1 MGKDVKHDAAHDC
14 EINNESPG
22 CMEDEFVAFG
32 LNENLNKGIREAG
45 FKTPS
50 EIQNAVIPAIMEGRD
65 VIGQAQTGTGKTAA
79 FCLPTMNS
87 MSFDRGVEMLII
99 APTRELAMQVSDEI
113 FRLGQFAGVK
123 TGVVCGGQS
132 YSRQLKLVNHGAN
145 VITATPGRLLD
156 LLSEGR
162 LDNFHPSF
170 IVLDEAD
177 EMLDMGFLDDI
188 KAIFKFLPEERQT
201 LLFSATM
208 PEPIK
213 KLANTIL
220 KNPVF
225 IKTTSN
231 TDATSENVEQLYCVM
246 EERERQN
253 AIIRLMDDLCP
264 QKAILFCRTRSEVD
278 RLSNSLGGRGFNA
291 KGLHGDMEQPQRNEV
306 MLAFRQSQIDILVA
320 TDVASRGL
328 DVLDVTHVFNYHMPF
343 DTKSYIHRIGRTGRA
358 SNKGTAITFVT
369 PMEFHQLT
377 RIQKQSGAKI
387 EFALIPSRQELRKNR
402 MFRMIDT
409 VREKNVVAEGV
420 DMVQLLEEDMDLS
433 EIAYKLASML
443 LEKQGE
449 AGPETIG
456 LDEKELKVLRNNPRG
471 GRGGAGGRKKFPR
484 KGNGDGSSEGASRGG
499 SYKGASHGGNYKG
512 GSRGG
517 SSDGG
522 SPRGGSES
530 NSGNESR
537 GGSES
542 NSGNKSRGNGGGKD
556 FRPGNFKKKSRDFS
570 KSKPKKR
577 REQ

>member
-1 MGKDVKHDAAHDC
+1 MENDVKNDVKNDVVPDS

-22 CMEDEFVAFG
+22 AVKDEFVVFG
-32 LNENLNKGIREAG
+32 LNENLNTGIRKAG

-50 EIQNAVIPAIMEGRD
+50 EIQSAVIPAIMEGRD

-79 FCLPTMNS
+79 FCLPTMHR
-87 MSFDRGVEMLII
+87 MTFEDGVEMLII

-113 FRLGQFAGVK
+113 FRLGQFAGAK

-132 YSRQLKLVNHGAN
+132 YSRQINLVNRGAN
-145 VITATPGRLLD
+145 IITATPGRLLD

-162 LDNFHPSF
+162 LNNFNPSF

-188 KAIFKFLPEERQT
+188 KAIFKLLPEKQRQT

-213 KLANTIL
+213 KLAKTIL
-220 KNPVF
+220 NDPIS

-246 EERERQN
+246 EEKERQN

-264 QKAILFCRTRSEVD
+264 KKAILFCRTRNEVD

-291 KGLHGDMEQPQRNEV
+291 KGLHGDMEQSQRNEV
-306 MLAFRQSQIDILVA
+306 MSAFRKSQIDILVA

-343 DTKSYIHRIGRTGRA
+343 DTKSYIHRVGRTGRA

-387 EFALIPSRQELRKNR
+387 NFTLIPTRQELRKNR

-409 VREKNVVAEGV
+409 VRENKVVSEGI
-420 DMVQLLEEDMDLS
+420 DMVQQLEEDMDLS
-433 EIAYKLASML
+433 EIAYKLASMV

-449 AGPETIG
+449 VGPETIG
-456 LDEKELKVLRNNPRG
+456 LDEGAHTDLRNRG
-471 GRGGAGGRKKFPR
+471 GGGGRKRFPR
-484 KGNGDGSSEGASRGG
+484 KGNRGG
-499 SYKGASHGGNYKG
+499 SGGN
-512 GSRGG
+512 RGG
-517 SSDGG
+517 SGG
-522 SPRGGSES
+522 GGYRGGSGG
-530 NSGNESR
+530 GNR
-537 GGSES
+537 GGS
-542 NSGNKSRGNGGGKD
+542 GGGGNRGGSGGGANRGGSGGGGGGD
-556 FRPGNFKKKSRDFS
+556 SRPGDFKKKRRDFS
-570 KSKPKKR
+570 NSKPKKH
-577 REQ
+577 QD

>member
-1 MGKDVKHDAAHDC
+1 MEEDVKKDVVQDN
-14 EINNESPG
+14 ETQNESSG
-22 CMEDEFVAFG
+22 AVKDEFGVFG
-32 LNENLNKGIREAG
+32 LNENLNKGIRKAG

-50 EIQNAVIPAIMEGRD
+50 EIQSAVIPHIMEGRD
-65 VIGQAQTGTGKTAA
+65 LIGQAQTGTGKTAA
-79 FCLPTMNS
+79 FGLPAMNS
-87 MSFDRGVEMLII
+87 MKFDCGVEMLII

-132 YSRQLKLVNHGAN
+132 YSRQINLVNRGAN

-156 LLSEGR
+156 LLGEGR
-162 LDNFHPSF
+162 LNNFNPSF

-188 KAIFKFLPEERQT
+188 KAIFSYLPKAERQT

-208 PEPIK
+208 PDPIK
-213 KLANTIL
+213 KLAKTIL
-220 KNPVF
+220 NDPIS

-231 TDATSENVEQLYCVM
+231 TDSTSANVEQLYCVM

-264 QKAILFCRTRSEVD
+264 KKAILFCRTRSEVD

-291 KGLHGDMEQPQRNEV
+291 KGLHGDMEQSQRNEV
-306 MLAFRQSQIDILVA
+306 MLAFRKSQIDILVA

-328 DVLDVTHVFNYHMPF
+328 DVLDVSHVFNYHMPF
-343 DTKSYIHRIGRTGRA
+343 DTKSYIHRVGRTGRA

-387 EFALIPSRQELRKNR
+387 DFTLIPSRQELRKNR

-409 VREKNVVAEGV
+409 VRENNVVSEGIN
-420 DMVQLLEEDMDLS
+420 MVQMLEEDMDLS
-433 EIAYKLASML
+433 EIAYKLASIL

-456 LDEKELKVLRNNPRG
+456 LDEQELKALRNNPRG
-471 GRGGAGGRKKFPR
+471 GRGGAGGRKRFPR
-484 KGNGDGSSEGASRGG
+484 KGGNRSGGGGSRGG
-499 SYKGASHGGNYKG
+499 GG

-517 SSDGG
+517 SRGGGG
-522 SPRGGSES
+522 SGGGNRQGGN
-530 NSGNESR
+530 NSGGEGGGNDSR
-537 GGSES
+537 
-542 NSGNKSRGNGGGKD
+542 GGGKD
-556 FRPGNFKKKSRDFS
+556 YRPGDFKKKRRDFS

-577 REQ
+577 REE

>member
-1 MGKDVKHDAAHDC
+1 MEKDVKNDVVQDC
-14 EINNESPG
+14 ETNNESPG
-22 CMEDEFVAFG
+22 RVKDEFLGFG
-32 LNENLNKGIREAG
+32 LSEKLNEGIRAAG

-50 EIQNAVIPAIMEGRD
+50 EIQSAVIPAIMEGRD

-79 FCLPTMNS
+79 FCLPAMDQ
-87 MSFDRGVEMLII
+87 MSFDKGVEMLIV

-113 FRLGQFAGVK
+113 FRLGRFAGAK

-132 YSRQLKLVNHGAN
+132 YSRQINLVNRGAN
-145 VITATPGRLLD
+145 IITATPGRLID

-162 LDNFHPSF
+162 LNNFNPS
-170 IVLDEAD
+170 IVVLDEAD

-188 KAIFKFLPEERQT
+188 KSIFDFLPKERQT

-220 KNPVF
+220 NNPVS

-231 TDATSENVEQLYCVM
+231 TDSTSENVEQLYCVM
-246 EERERQN
+246 EEKERQN
-253 AIIRLMDDLCP
+253 AIVRLMDDLCP
-264 QKAILFCRTRSEVD
+264 KKAILFCRTRNEVD
-278 RLSNSLGGRGFNA
+278 RLSNSLGGRGFNS
-291 KGLHGDMEQPQRNEV
+291 KGLHGDMEQSQRNEV
-306 MLAFRQSQIDILVA
+306 MLAFRKSQVDILVA

-343 DTKSYIHRIGRTGRA
+343 DTKSYIHRVGRTGRA

-369 PMEFHQLT
+369 PMEFHQLN

-409 VREKNVVAEGV
+409 VRGKNVVAEGV

-433 EIAYKLASML
+433 EIAYKLASMI

-456 LDEKELKVLRNNPRG
+456 LDERELKVLRSNPRG
-471 GRGGAGGRKKFPR
+471 GRGGAGGRKRFPR
-484 KGNGDGSSEGASRGG
+484 KG
-499 SYKGASHGGNYKG
+499 KG

-517 SSDGG
+517 
-522 SPRGGSES
+522 
-530 NSGNESR
+530 
-537 GGSES
+537 
-542 NSGNKSRGNGGGKD
+542 
-556 FRPGNFKKKSRDFS
+556 
-570 KSKPKKR
+570 
-577 REQ
+577 

>member
-1 MGKDVKHDAAHDC
+1 MEKDV
-14 EINNESPG
+14 NNESSTY
-22 CMEDEFVAFG
+22 MEDDFEVFG
-32 LNENLNKGIREAG
+32 LSEKLNEGIRKAG

-50 EIQNAVIPAIMEGRD
+50 EIQSAVIPAIMEGRD

-79 FCLPTMNS
+79 FSLPVMNS
-87 MSFDRGVEMLII
+87 MSFDRGVEMLIV

-132 YSRQLKLVNHGAN
+132 YSRQINLVNRGVN
-145 VITATPGRLLD
+145 VVTATPGRLLD
-156 LLSEGR
+156 LLSEGK
-162 LDNFHPSF
+162 LNNFNPSVV
-170 IVLDEAD
+170 VLDEAD

-188 KAIFKFLPEERQT
+188 KAIFDFLPEERQT

-213 KLANTIL
+213 KLANKIL
-220 KNPVF
+220 NNPVS

-231 TDATSENVEQLYCVM
+231 TDSTSENVEQLYCVM

-264 QKAILFCRTRSEVD
+264 NKAILFCRTRTEVD

-306 MLAFRQSQIDILVA
+306 MNAFRKGQVDILVA

-369 PMEFHQLT
+369 PMEFHQLN

-387 EFALIPSRQELRKNR
+387 DFALIPSRQELRKNR
-402 MFRMIDT
+402 MFRMIDS
-409 VREKNVVAEGV
+409 VRENTVVSEGI

-449 AGPETIG
+449 TGPENIG

-471 GRGGAGGRKKFPR
+471 GRGGAGGRKRFPR
-484 KGNGDGSSEGASRGG
+484 KNNRGG
-499 SYKGASHGGNYKG
+499 SRKGNESNDGNK
-512 GSRGG
+512 
-517 SSDGG
+517 
-522 SPRGGSES
+522 PRGGK
-530 NSGNESR
+530 ESR
-537 GGSES
+537 
-542 NSGNKSRGNGGGKD
+542 
-556 FRPGNFKKKSRDFS
+556 PGDFKKKRKDFS

-577 REQ
+577 KEQ

>member
-1 MGKDVKHDAAHDC
+1 MEKDVKNDVVQDC
-14 EINNESPG
+14 ETNNESPG
-22 CMEDEFVAFG
+22 RVKDEFLGFG
-32 LNENLNKGIREAG
+32 LNEKLNKGIRAAG

-50 EIQNAVIPAIMEGRD
+50 EIQSAVIPAIMEGRD

-79 FCLPTMNS
+79 FCLPAMDH
-87 MSFDRGVEMLII
+87 MSFDKGVEMLIV

-113 FRLGQFAGVK
+113 FRLGQFAGAK

-132 YSRQLKLVNHGAN
+132 YSRQINLVNRGAN
-145 VITATPGRLLD
+145 IITATPGRLID

-162 LDNFHPSF
+162 LNNFNPS
-170 IVLDEAD
+170 IVVLDEAD

-188 KAIFKFLPEERQT
+188 KSIFSFLPEERQT

-208 PEPIK
+208 PDPIK
-213 KLANTIL
+213 KLAKTIL
-220 KNPVF
+220 KDPVS

-231 TDATSENVEQLYCVM
+231 SDATSENVEQLYCVM
-246 EERERQN
+246 EEKERQN
-253 AIIRLMDDLCP
+253 AIVRLMDDLCP
-264 QKAILFCRTRSEVD
+264 KKAILFCRTRNEVD

-291 KGLHGDMEQPQRNEV
+291 KGLHGDMEQSQRNEV
-306 MLAFRQSQIDILVA
+306 MNAFRKSQIDILVA

-343 DTKSYIHRIGRTGRA
+343 DTKSYIHRVGRTGRA

-369 PMEFHQLT
+369 PMEFHQLN

-433 EIAYKLASML
+433 EIAYKLASMI

-456 LDEKELKVLRNNPRG
+456 LDERELKVLRSNPRG
-471 GRGGAGGRKKFPR
+471 GRGGAGGRKRFPR
-484 KGNGDGSSEGASRGG
+484 KGKRSGG
-499 SYKGASHGGNYKG
+499 SEG

-517 SSDGG
+517 GSDGG
-522 SPRGGSES
+522 SRGG
-530 NSGNESR
+530 NKQG
-537 GGSES
+537 
-542 NSGNKSRGNGGGKD
+542 GNKSRGGGGGKD
-556 FRPGNFKKKSRDFS
+556 FRPGDFKKKSRDFS

-577 REQ
+577 QQ

>member
-1 MGKDVKHDAAHDC
+1 MEKDGKCDVAQDN
-14 EINNESPG
+14 ETQNESPG
-22 CMEDEFVAFG
+22 FVKDEFGVFG
-32 LNENLNKGIREAG
+32 LKESLNEGIRAAG

-50 EIQNAVIPAIMEGRD
+50 EIQSAVIPAIMEGRD

-79 FCLPTMNS
+79 FSLPAMNS
-87 MSFDRGVEMLII
+87 MCFDRGVEMLIV

-113 FRLGQFAGVK
+113 YRLGHFAGAK

-132 YSRQLKLVNHGAN
+132 YSRQINLVNRGVN
-145 VITATPGRLLD
+145 IVTATPGRLLD
-156 LLSEGR
+156 LLSEGK
-162 LDNFHPSF
+162 LNNFNPSVV
-170 IVLDEAD
+170 VLDEAD

-188 KAIFKFLPEERQT
+188 KAIFGFLPKERQT

-213 KLANTIL
+213 KLANKIL
-220 KNPVF
+220 NNPVS

-231 TDATSENVEQLYCVM
+231 SDATSENVEQLYCVM

-264 QKAILFCRTRSEVD
+264 KKAILFCRTRNEVD

-306 MLAFRQSQIDILVA
+306 MLAFRKSQVDILVA

-343 DTKSYIHRIGRTGRA
+343 DTKSYIHRVGRTGRA

-369 PMEFHQLT
+369 PMEFHQLN

-387 EFALIPSRQELRKNR
+387 DFTLIPSRQELRRNR

-409 VREKNVVAEGV
+409 VRENNVVSEGI
-420 DMVQLLEEDMDLS
+420 DMVQQLEEAMDLS
-433 EIAYKLASML
+433 EIAYKLASMI

-449 AGPETIG
+449 IGPETIG
-456 LDEKELKVLRNNPRG
+456 LDEREMKALRSNPRG
-471 GRGGAGGRKKFPR
+471 GRGGAGGRKRFPR
-484 KGNGDGSSEGASRGG
+484 KGNRNSGG
-499 SYKGASHGGNYKG
+499 G

-517 SSDGG
+517 KQQ
-522 SPRGGSES
+522 
-530 NSGNESR
+530 
-537 GGSES
+537 
-542 NSGNKSRGNGGGKD
+542 SGNKQDGND
-556 FRPGNFKKKSRDFS
+556 SRPGDFKKRRKDFS

-577 REQ
+577 QQQMFSK